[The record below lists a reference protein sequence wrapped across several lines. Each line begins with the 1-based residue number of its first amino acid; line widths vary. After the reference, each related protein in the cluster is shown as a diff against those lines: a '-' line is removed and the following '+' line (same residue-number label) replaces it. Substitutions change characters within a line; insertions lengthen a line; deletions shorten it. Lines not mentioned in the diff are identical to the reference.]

1 MIVVTAPKNTK
12 MYEEIRT
19 SRVSRDMMLF
29 VRPLRL
35 PRVRWMMDD
44 DLRIRRSLDEDDR
57 LNEDEMISE
66 GRNLSMIQI
75 S

>member
-1 MIVVTAPKNTK
+1 MIVVTALKNTK

-19 SRVSRDMMLF
+19 GCVCRDISYDALCAASEITT
-29 VRPLRL
+29 RQ
-35 PRVRWMMDD
+35 MDD